1 MKKRDKTPYLAT
13 FSPEMTLFELVE
25 SSPSLLGVLSRLN
38 VRLPF
43 GDVTVAEMCQREGMD
58 VALFLTICSMH
69 ADPSFRPSADLLTTD
84 MLAGVTAY
92 LRASHRY
99 YAEYTL
105 PHTETHLDRI
115 LAHCDTL
122 SQSALHSFYNNYSR
136 YIVAHF
142 EEEERNIFALSE
154 NPDSVTEADCSIFD
168 MPHAEIDD
176 CSNDIA
182 SLVFK
187 NLPESAPTPLRCA
200 LLDHI
205 YALRDDLRRHS
216 DIEAY
221 LLRPLVE
228 KLIAQKR

>member
-1 MKKRDKTPYLAT
+1 MNTVYKTPYLSA

-25 SSPSLLGVLSRLN
+25 LSPLLLGVLSRLN

-43 GDVTVAEMCQREGMD
+43 GDVTVAEMCEREGLD
-58 VALFLTICSMH
+58 ATLFFIICSMH
-69 ADPSFRPSADLLTTD
+69 ADPTFRPSAEYLTED
-84 MLAGVTAY
+84 MLSGVTAY

-99 YAEYTL
+99 YADYML
-105 PHTETHLDRI
+105 PHTEAHLDRI
-115 LAHCDTL
+115 LDHCDRL
-122 SQSALHSFYNNYSR
+122 SQNALHNFYNNYSR
-136 YIVAHF
+136 YIVEHF
-142 EEEERNIFALSE
+142 EEEERSIFALGETPEGIAS
-154 NPDSVTEADCSIFD
+154 ADCSIFD

-176 CSNDIA
+176 YTNDIA

-187 NLPESAPTPLRCA
+187 NLPESAPTQLRCA

-221 LLRPLVE
+221 ILRPLLE
-228 KLIAQKR
+228 KLTTQKR